1 MEKKLF
7 TLISVLLLTAFA
19 LTACGTPTA
28 APITA
33 PPATE
38 IPVAV
43 PATEVPAAAPTEAP
57 AAPASGGEVYYL
69 NFKPEVAEIY
79 AKIAD
84 EYKQG
89 NRRYAQSSDCCIRD
103 VRANIKVRNCQSRC
117 PCFIPDQWTGR
128 LCMPGKI
135 TLRI

>member
-7 TLISVLLLTAFA
+7 TLISVLLIAAFA

-43 PATEVPAAAPTEAP
+43 PATEVPVQPP
-57 AAPASGGEVYYL
+57 LQKLLP
-69 NFKPEVAEIY
+69 
-79 AKIAD
+79 
-84 EYKQG
+84 
-89 NRRYAQSSDCCIRD
+89 
-103 VRANIKVRNCQSRC
+103 
-117 PCFIPDQWTGR
+117 
-128 LCMPGKI
+128 
-135 TLRI
+135 LRHQVEKFTT